1 MPSSTPLYSLIAL
14 VTPGIIQLL
23 MQERGIDE
31 KEAANILYNSQLYS
45 KLEDA
50 ETRAWRLSPIAL
62 YDLLEE
68 ELQTGAITNWPEEQ
82 G

>member
-1 MPSSTPLYSLIAL
+1 
-14 VTPGIIQLL
+14 

-31 KEAANILYNSQLYS
+31 KEAANLLYNSQLYS

-50 ETRAWRLSPIAL
+50 RTRAWRLAPITL

-68 ELQTGAITNWPEEQ
+68 EFQTGSIINWPMEQ